1 MAGITK
7 RFTPLLDR
15 VLVQKFKPEAKTASG
30 LFLPESAAKA
40 PNYATVLAVG
50 PGGRTREGQ
59 VMPMNVKVGD
69 KVVVPEYGGMT
80 LKFEDEEFQVFRDE
94 DILGVLNEEE
104 RSKRALDLKRVDDR
118 RNCFLPES
126 AAKAPNYATVLAV
139 GPGGR
144 TRDGDILPMN
154 VKVGDKVVVPEYG
167 GMTLKFEDEE
177 FQVFRDAD
185 IMGILNE

>member
-1 MAGITK
+1 MATGIAK

-15 VLVQKFKPEAKTASG
+15 VLVQRLKPEAKTASG
-30 LFLPESAAKA
+30 L
-40 PNYATVLAVG
+40 
-50 PGGRTREGQ
+50 
-59 VMPMNVKVGD
+59 
-69 KVVVPEYGGMT
+69 
-80 LKFEDEEFQVFRDE
+80 
-94 DILGVLNEEE
+94 
-104 RSKRALDLKRVDDR
+104 
-118 RNCFLPES
+118 FLPES